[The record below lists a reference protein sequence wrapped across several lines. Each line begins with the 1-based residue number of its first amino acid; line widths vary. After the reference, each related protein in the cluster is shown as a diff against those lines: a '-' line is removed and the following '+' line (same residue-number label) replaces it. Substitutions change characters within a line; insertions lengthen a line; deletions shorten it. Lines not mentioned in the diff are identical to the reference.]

1 MTVTVRLFA
10 SLRER
15 AGCSAVTR
23 SVDAGATA
31 GDLLDGLYADFPSLR
46 GSGRIAIAVNSEY
59 TDKSHQLREGDEVA
73 LIPPVSGGRDRQ
85 VAAAPGPAAQR
96 AAEEPT
102 P

>member
-23 SVDAGATA
+23 SVDDGATA

-59 TDKSHQLREGDEVA
+59 TDKRHPLREGDEVA
-73 LIPPVSGGRDRQ
+73 LIPPVSGGCDRHL
-85 VAAAPGPAAQR
+85 AAAPRATPRAAQ
-96 AAEEPT
+96 EPSR
-102 P
+102 